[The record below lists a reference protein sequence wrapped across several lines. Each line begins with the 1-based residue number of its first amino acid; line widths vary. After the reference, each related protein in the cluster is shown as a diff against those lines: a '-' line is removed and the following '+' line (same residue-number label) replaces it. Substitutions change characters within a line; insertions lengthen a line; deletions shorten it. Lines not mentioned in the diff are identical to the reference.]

1 MTFDRAGDYEIF
13 AIDEE
18 RDGEKIGAFSGT
30 AIEITMKPNT
40 LIKIGE
46 K

>member
-1 MTFDRAGDYEIF
+1 MKLNINLAEKDS
-13 AIDEE
+13 E
-18 RDGEKIGAFSGT
+18 RIGTFSGN

-40 LIKIGE
+40 LIKITNGG